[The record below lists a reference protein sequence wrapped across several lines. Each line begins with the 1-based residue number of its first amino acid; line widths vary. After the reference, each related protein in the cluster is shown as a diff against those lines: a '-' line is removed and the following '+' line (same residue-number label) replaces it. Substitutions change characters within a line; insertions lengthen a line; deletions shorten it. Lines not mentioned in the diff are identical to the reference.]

1 MILYDKAIRLARNN
15 GYIQDEALANE
26 LAAKFYLR
34 LGLEKVAKTYML
46 DAFRGYSRWGATA
59 KVRELLDRYPELLD
73 GMGYE
78 MQKDN
83 PVEATKT
90 LPSISMP
97 SDNETASVLDRYF
110 IDRAIEK
117 ISRETDIS
125 RPLESF

>member
-1 MILYDKAIRLARNN
+1 
-15 GYIQDEALANE
+15 
-26 LAAKFYLR
+26 
-34 LGLEKVAKTYML
+34 ML

-59 KVRELLDRYPELLD
+59 KVMELLDRYPELLD

-125 RPLESF
+125 RLLKVF